1 MRPDHVPTM
10 AGEDN
15 SNPGY
20 HTKGRLWAIGYMRGP
35 PTRWSNRLGSGIIDD
50 VPNVVEPAG

>member
-20 HTKGRLWAIGYMRGP
+20 HTNDRLFLIGSIHGLREQV
-35 PTRWSNRLGSGIIDD
+35 RADRS
-50 VPNVVEPAG
+50 